1 LDGPRPKTSSARTR
15 KGISWRADGS
25 RPAVDEA
32 GNAEPGPPMAG
43 AKLGFRDAILQALGD
58 PLSRQ
63 ILLLLADAPKG
74 ARELLRVVSVP
85 QSTLYRRLG
94 ELRDMGLLDVQRS
107 IITEDGKKMELYRSL
122 LEEVVIHLRGQT
134 LEVRPRRR
142 DLAATRLAD
151 LWGEVRKDGPS

>member
-1 LDGPRPKTSSARTR
+1 MG
-15 KGISWRADGS
+15 
-25 RPAVDEA
+25 EA
-32 GNAEPGPPMAG
+32 GDAGPDPPPGR
-43 AKLGFRDAILQALGD
+43 KLSLQEAILQALGD

-63 ILLLLADAPKG
+63 ILLLLADAPKA
-74 ARELLRVVSVP
+74 ARELLHVVSVP

-94 ELRDMGLLDVQRS
+94 ELKDMGLLDVQRS

-142 DLAATRLAD
+142 DLAAARLAD
-151 LWGEVRKDGPS
+151 LWGEVRQGKSP